1 MLKQNLTTKDLFEKN
16 TDKGKF
22 YFIKTNAKSF
32 SVEDLLKE
40 ILPKTLASISWKKS
54 MKWSHYDLIWGRPL
68 RSILALFNSKKLIFK
83 FDHLETTD
91 RIIVQQDLTM
101 KSSKIKNFKN
111 YITFLKNN
119 KILLDHN
126 ERERLIINR
135 II

>member
-1 MLKQNLTTKDLFEKN
+1 MLKQKIYHIKDLFEKN

-68 RSILALFNSKKLIFK
+68 RSILALFNDKKL
-83 FDHLETTD
+83 
-91 RIIVQQDLTM
+91 
-101 KSSKIKNFKN
+101 
-111 YITFLKNN
+111 TFQ
-119 KILLDHN
+119 I
-126 ERERLIINR
+126 
-135 II
+135 